1 MADTIAESARKA
13 SAGSWRKPRMKIY
26 DYNQEFGGNY
36 YQPMIKYINT
46 KGLQGI
52 FHERREVYM
61 PERAEVTSDKYT
73 NMRYNDKTST
83 GLDLDRFLVDAY
95 SKQIKE
101 LNSSTAGAHYLI
113 QHNSKANSCFS
124 DKYLLGHHVMP
135 AQASK
140 KYCRDLTVYHR
151 RDLDQ
156 ADRDAR
162 EAVLRAEI
170 DRLRA
175 EEYQLMLARESG
187 ILTPEQKE
195 QINDVRCRLYW
206 IYRVPKGDLKQYKQ
220 WLE

>member
-1 MADTIAESARKA
+1 
-13 SAGSWRKPRMKIY
+13 MKIY

-36 YQPMIKYINT
+36 YQPMIEYINT

-101 LNSSTAGAHYLI
+101 LNSSTAGAHYLM

-151 RDLDQ
+151 RDLNLAKFRKTQTDLQ
-156 ADRDAR
+156 DSI
-162 EAVLRAEI
+162 ERAEI
-170 DRLRA
+170 NEQALAKVRA
-175 EEYQLMLARESG
+175 RGRSISMARDANA
-187 ILTPEQKE
+187 IHHNIN
-195 QINDVRCRLYW
+195 QI
-206 IYRVPKGDLKQYKQ
+206 P
-220 WLE
+220 

>member
-36 YQPMIKYINT
+36 YQPMIEYINT
-46 KGLQGI
+46 KGLQGV
-52 FHERREVYM
+52 FHEKKEIYL
-61 PERAEVTSDKYT
+61 PERGEVISDKYT

-83 GLDLDRFLVDAY
+83 GLDLDRFLVDSY

-113 QHNSKANSCFS
+113 QHNSKENSCFS
-124 DKYLLGHHVMP
+124 DRHLLGGHVLP
-135 AQASK
+135 AQASS
-140 KYCRDLTVYHR
+140 KYRGEYMGFHR

-156 ADRDAR
+156 AEKEAR

-170 DRLRA
+170 DRLRN
-175 EEYQLMLARESG
+175 EEIKLMLAKEAN
-187 ILTPEQKE
+187 ILTPQQKQ
-195 QINDVRCRLYW
+195 QINDVRCKLYW
-206 IYRVPKGDLKQYKQ
+206 IYRVPKGDLKNYKQ